1 MSATAPE
8 TTGTTAPEAMNTA
21 GTETTGATAPEVT
34 GAAGP
39 EAAPAAEPLG
49 ALAELDRLMGPY
61 GLASRVRRLPNHPG
75 EPRFAIFTASM
86 GDLTAVSPNIAE
98 SAAGSDI
105 RGGMDGAGGGL
116 GTERAGR
123 LCVAESLERY
133 SSCVFDE
140 AALRWATA
148 EELGDEALDL
158 GTVPRCSPRE
168 LAHPKSIVTAPDPAG
183 PMRWTRGWSLTG
195 NRPVWVPAVMVW
207 MHIRAKSAAER
218 LTMPIS
224 TGCAAHSDL
233 ASALVGAI
241 CEVVER
247 DAIALTWLQ
256 RIPWPRI
263 ELDEIPGRLAPYVER
278 HRAGH
283 VRTHFYDATTDLGVP
298 TVYSIDLTPDN
309 EVLGQLVMCNT
320 DLDPA
325 VSIGKIMR
333 ESASSRIAMQVPRPR
348 PADPDEFLHVFHG
361 ASYMGAPERAGDFAF
376 LLDGRERRPLSAM
389 PDLST
394 GTAAGDLR
402 LLVERLGAAGCDVIA
417 VEITTDEARDVGFR
431 VVRVIIPQLM
441 PLSFVHT
448 ARYTAHPRLYE
459 APARMGY
466 RVHAEADL
474 NPLPQ
479 PFA

>member
-1 MSATAPE
+1 MTIE
-8 TTGTTAPEAMNTA
+8 TPA
-21 GTETTGATAPEVT
+21 
-34 GAAGP
+34 AAG
-39 EAAPAAEPLG
+39 EQRTSTGEPLG
-49 ALAELDRLMGPY
+49 RLTDLDDLVGSY
-61 GLASRVRRLPNHPG
+61 GLASRVQQLPNHPG
-75 EPRFAIFTASM
+75 EPRFSIFTASM
-86 GDLTAVSPNIAE
+86 GDLAAVSANIAE

-105 RGGMDGAGGGL
+105 RGGMDGAGGAL

-140 AALRWATA
+140 SALRWATA
-148 EELGDEALDL
+148 EELGEEALDL
-158 GTVPRCSPRE
+158 GTVPRCTPGE
-168 LAHPKSIVTAPDPAG
+168 LAHPKSIVTAPDPSG

-218 LTMPIS
+218 FTMPIS

-233 ASALVGAI
+233 SAALVGAI

-247 DAIALTWLQ
+247 DSISLTWLQ

-263 ELDEIPGRLAPYVER
+263 ELDEIPERLAPYAER
-278 HRAGH
+278 HRASH
-283 VRTHFYDATTDLGVP
+283 VRTLFYDATTDLGIP
-298 TVYSIDLTPDN
+298 TIYSIDVTPDN

-320 DLDPA
+320 DLDP
-325 VSIGKIMR
+325 VTSIGKIMR

-348 PADPDEFLHVFHG
+348 PEDPDEFLHVFHG

-376 LLDGRERRPLSAM
+376 LLDGQERRALSSM

-394 GTAAGDLR
+394 GTARGDLR
-402 LLVERLGAAGCDVIA
+402 LLVERLKAAGCDVIA
-417 VEITTDEARDVGFR
+417 VEVTTDEARDVGFR

-459 APARMGY
+459 APARLGHP
-466 RVHAEADL
+466 VHAEADL